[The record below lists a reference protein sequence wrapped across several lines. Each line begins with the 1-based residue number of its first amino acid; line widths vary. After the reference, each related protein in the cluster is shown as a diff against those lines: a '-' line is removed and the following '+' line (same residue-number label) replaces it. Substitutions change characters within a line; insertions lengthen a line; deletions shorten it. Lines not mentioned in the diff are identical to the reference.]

1 MAHGVYKEART
12 PSSKGKKLS
21 HLTIKQGDEGGHVV
35 EHHYAD
41 DGMVFHK
48 PTSHVFGEGEG
59 GDLLAHI
66 AKHAHIKSGSDETD
80 EQGE

>member
-1 MAHGVYKEART
+1 MAHHAYKEATT
-12 PSSKGKKLS
+12 PSSRGKKLD
-21 HLTIKQGDEGGHVV
+21 HLRVREGESGGHVV

-66 AKHAHIKSGSDETD
+66 AKHAHISSGAKEEPE
-80 EQGE
+80 EQE